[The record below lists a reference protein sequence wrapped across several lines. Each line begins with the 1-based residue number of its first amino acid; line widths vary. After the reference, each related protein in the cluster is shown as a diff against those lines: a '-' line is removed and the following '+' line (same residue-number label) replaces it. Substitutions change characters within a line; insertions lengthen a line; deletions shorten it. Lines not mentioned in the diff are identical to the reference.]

1 MTEGKSIGT
10 LAGDLF
16 ANIAQQRAAT
26 PPRTLILKD
35 AVRAIEDERP
45 TSEDVSFI
53 HSILCQIGLPRAK
66 VDGDTFE
73 RTSMGTALKIR
84 AGEIWNGRELVT
96 QIVPYGPL
104 PRLIMAYISTY
115 ALRHNTTAIPFGD
128 SNNDALRL
136 LGIEKAGTTF
146 RMFRT
151 QLSALSSCSM
161 TLGFNVGEVAHTF
174 HGQPVEH
181 FEAWIAGAGDQ
192 RALWPSAI
200 HLSQRY
206 FDTLK
211 DHAVPHDLRALSSL
225 KGSAM
230 AMDIY
235 LFLAARLFRVKQ
247 PGSMIYWHNLRDQF
261 GQEYNDP
268 KNFKATFKKA
278 LAQAMAAYPDANVSV
293 VPGGIKL
300 RASRPAVDPRESGR
314 VVHPLLRKP
323 TKTAVSPV

>member
-1 MTEGKSIGT
+1 MTEGKSIGALT
-10 LAGDLF
+10 GDLF

-26 PPRTLILKD
+26 PPRTLILKE
-35 AVRAIEDERP
+35 AARAIEESRP
-45 TSEDVSFI
+45 KGEEVSYL

-73 RTSMGTALKIR
+73 RHSMGNALEVR
-84 AGEIWNGRELVT
+84 AGKIWNGRELVQ

-104 PRLIMAYISTY
+104 PRLIMSYISTY

-151 QLSALSSCSM
+151 QLSALSSCTM

-181 FEAWIAGAGDQ
+181 FEAWIANAGDQ
-192 RALWPSAI
+192 RTLWPSAI
-200 HLSQRY
+200 HLSHRY
-206 FDTLK
+206 YETLK

-230 AMDIY
+230 AMDVY
-235 LFLAARLFRVKQ
+235 LFLAARLFRVRQ
-247 PGSMIYWHNLRDQF
+247 GGVTIYWHQLKDQF
-261 GQEYNDP
+261 GQEYAETKD
-268 KNFKATFKKA
+268 FKKAFKKA
-278 LAQAMAAYPDANVSV
+278 LTLALIAYPGAKVRV
-293 VPGGIKL
+293 VPGGLKL
-300 RASRPAVDPRESGR
+300 LASPPAVDPKEATRLI
-314 VVHPLLRKP
+314 HPAAKSLGNQRL
-323 TKTAVSPV
+323 

>member
-1 MTEGKSIGT
+1 MSGEGKSIGALT
-10 LAGDLF
+10 GDLF

-26 PPRTLILKD
+26 PPRTLILKE
-35 AVRAIEDERP
+35 AATAIEDTRP
-45 TSEDVSFI
+45 KGKDVSYI

-73 RTSMGTALKIR
+73 RMSMGCALEVR
-84 AGEIWNGRELVT
+84 AGKIWNGRELVQ

-151 QLSALSSCSM
+151 QLSALSSCTM
-161 TLGFNVGEVAHTF
+161 TLGFNVGDTAHTF

-181 FEAWIAGAGDQ
+181 FEAWLANATDQ
-192 RALWPSAI
+192 RSLWPSAI

-206 FDTLK
+206 YETLI

-225 KGSAM
+225 KGSAL

-235 LFLAARLFRVKQ
+235 LFLAARLYRVKQ
-247 PGSMIYWHNLRDQF
+247 GGKVIYWHQLRDQF

-268 KNFKATFKKA
+268 KNFKLRFKKA
-278 LAQAMAAYPDANVSV
+278 LALALIAYPAAKVAV
-293 VPGGIKL
+293 VPGGLKL
-300 RASRPAVDPRESGR
+300 SASPPAVDPRDSAA
-314 VVHPLLRKP
+314 VLRAI
-323 TKTAVSPV
+323 KTR

>member
-1 MTEGKSIGT
+1 MSEDTKSIGALT
-10 LAGDLF
+10 GDLF

-35 AVRAIEDERP
+35 AAMAIELDRP
-45 TSEDVSFI
+45 KGEDVSFL

-73 RTSMGTALKIR
+73 RTSMGTALEVR
-84 AGEIWNGRELVT
+84 AGKIWNGRELVQ

-151 QLSALSSCSM
+151 QLSALSSCTM
-161 TLGFNVGEVAHTF
+161 TLGFNVGDIAHTF

-181 FEAWIAGAGDQ
+181 FEAWINPSANQ
-192 RALWPSAI
+192 RSLWPSAI
-200 HLSQRY
+200 QLSQRY
-206 FDTLK
+206 FDTLEE
-211 DHAVPHDLRALSSL
+211 HAVPHDLRALSSL

-235 LFLAARLFRVKQ
+235 LFLCARLYRVRQ
-247 PGSMIYWHNLRDQF
+247 GGASIYWHQLKDQF
-261 GQEYNDP
+261 GQEYGD
-268 KNFKATFKKA
+268 KRLFKKRFKVA
-278 LAQAMAAYPDANVSV
+278 LAQALTAYPGARVEV
-293 VPGGIKL
+293 VPGGLKL
-300 RASRPAVDPRESGR
+300 LASPPAVDPRETAK
-314 VVHPLLRKP
+314 VLRHLK
-323 TKTAVSPV
+323 SPGKAPVLPV